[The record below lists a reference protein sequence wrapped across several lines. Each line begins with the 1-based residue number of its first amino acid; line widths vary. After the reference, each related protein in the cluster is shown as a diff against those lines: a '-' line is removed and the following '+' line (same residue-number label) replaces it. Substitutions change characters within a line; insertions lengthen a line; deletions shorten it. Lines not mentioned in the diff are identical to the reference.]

1 MVLWIFLALH
11 CCGCRTI
18 VAALAIMM
26 ESAIANDQEAVMNSK
41 IMMMENNNQD
51 NMRAGNKKQMAA
63 SLTITTNVL
72 PP

>member
-1 MVLWIFLALH
+1 M
-11 CCGCRTI
+11 
-18 VAALAIMM
+18 AALAIMM